1 MRRSDGTCQWGVVAS
16 GHGFHPPRDRLRRAS
31 GPPTS
36 PPPRPSSRRSSAG
49 ATDYGPEYAGIQ
61 APDGDG
67 EVGGIDATTAP
78 RDGGPLVLLYSD
90 DLGATLEAV
99 VNGGG
104 TVTAAP
110 YAFPGGRRFHFTEPG
125 GSTLSVWAAEKSDPA

>member
-1 MRRSDGTCQWGVVAS
+1 MASTHHAIDYVELGTTDLAAS
-16 GHGFHPPRDRLRRAS
+16 KAFFTQVFGWHL
-31 GPPTS
+31 
-36 PPPRPSSRRSSAG
+36 
-49 ATDYGPEYAGIQ
+49 TDYGPEYAGIQ

-104 TVTAAP
+104 TVTVAP

-125 GSTLSVWAAEKSDPA
+125 GSTLGVWAAEKSDPA